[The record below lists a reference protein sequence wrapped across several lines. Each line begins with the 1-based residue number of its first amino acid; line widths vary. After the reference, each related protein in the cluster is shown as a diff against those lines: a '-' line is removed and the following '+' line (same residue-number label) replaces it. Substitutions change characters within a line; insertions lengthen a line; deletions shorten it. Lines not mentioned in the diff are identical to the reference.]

1 MAVDSLVERPR
12 VPAKKQKKGV
22 LHTLGRVR
30 REWSAYLFIAPGLLL
45 FSVFT
50 FYALVLTGYLTF
62 HRWSIIEPEK
72 PFVGLDNYD
81 RLIHDDSFRRAAI
94 NTIYFTGGSVPLT
107 MLIGLGIALLLN
119 QPLWGR
125 SIFRTI
131 YFLPIVTPFVVVSII
146 WKWLYQ
152 PDYGLFNFYLLKT
165 HLIDQ
170 PLLWLS
176 DQNLAMPAVILMSV
190 WGGIGYSM
198 VIYLAAL
205 QAVPQELYE
214 AAEVDGAGAFARL
227 RYITIPMLRPT
238 TLFLMVIGI
247 IGSFQVFTQIF
258 IMTSGGPVEHTTTMV
273 YFIYQTAFINFDMG
287 YASTLAYALFVML
300 LVFTVINL
308 RLNREANR

>member
-1 MAVDSLVERPR
+1 MAVDTLVDRPR
-12 VPAKKQKKGV
+12 VPAKQQKKGV
-22 LHTLGRVR
+22 LRTLGRIR
-30 REWSAYLFIAPGLLL
+30 REWSAYLFVAPGVLL

-50 FYALVLTGYLTF
+50 FYALILTGYLTF
-62 HRWSIIEPEK
+62 HQWSIIEPDK
-72 PFVGLDNYD
+72 PFIGLDNYD
-81 RLIHDDSFRRAAI
+81 RLLHDDSFRRAAI

-205 QAVPQELYE
+205 QAVPEELYE
-214 AAEVDGAGAFARL
+214 AAEVDGAGAWARL

-287 YASTLAYALFVML
+287 YASTLAYVLFVML

-308 RLNREANR
+308 RLNRQANR

>member
-1 MAVDSLVERPR
+1 MAVDTAADTELTPVRRRKEGLRY
-12 VPAKKQKKGV
+12 
-22 LHTLGRVR
+22 TLGQMR
-30 REWSAYLFIAPGLLL
+30 REWSAYLFISPGLLL
-45 FSVFT
+45 FAVFT
-50 FYALVLTGYLTF
+50 FFALILTLYLTF
-62 HRWSIIEPEK
+62 HRWSIIEPDK
-72 PFVGLDNYD
+72 PFIGFDNYR
-81 RLIHDDSFRRAAI
+81 RLAEDESFHRAAI
-94 NTIYFTGGSVPLT
+94 NTIYFTGASVPFT

-131 YFLPIVTPFVVVSII
+131 YFLPIVTPFVVVSIV

-176 DQNLAMPAVILMSV
+176 DQQLAMPAVILMSI

-198 VIYLAAL
+198 IIYLAGL
-205 QAVPQELYE
+205 QAVPQELYD
-214 AAEVDGAGAFARL
+214 AAAVDGAGPWARL

-238 TLFLMVIGI
+238 TLFLLVIGV

-258 IMTSGGPVEHTTTMV
+258 IMTSGGPVERTTTMV
-273 YFIYQTAFINFDMG
+273 FFIYRTAFINFDMG
-287 YASTLAYALFVML
+287 YASTLAYALFLML
-300 LVFTVINL
+300 LVFTGINL
-308 RLNREANR
+308 RLNRQANR

>member
-1 MAVDSLVERPR
+1 MAVDTLVDEPR
-12 VPAKKQKKGV
+12 VPVKQQKKGV
-22 LHTLGRVR
+22 LRTLGRMR

-50 FYALVLTGYLTF
+50 FYALILTGYLTF
-62 HRWSIIEPEK
+62 HQWSIIEPDK
-72 PFVGLDNYD
+72 PFIGLDNYD
-81 RLIHDDSFRRAAI
+81 RLLHDDSFRRAAI

-131 YFLPIVTPFVVVSII
+131 YFLPIVTPFVVISII

-214 AAEVDGAGAFARL
+214 AAEVDGAGAWARL

-238 TLFLMVIGI
+238 TLFLMIIGI

-308 RLNREANR
+308 RLNRQANR

>member
-1 MAVDSLVERPR
+1 MAVDTAVAAGPR
-12 VPAKKQKKGV
+12 TLTKKKPG
-22 LHTLGRVR
+22 LRGTLGRMR
-30 REWSAYLFIAPGLLL
+30 REWTAYLFISPGLLL
-45 FSVFT
+45 FAVFT
-50 FYALVLTGYLTF
+50 FYALILTLYLTF
-62 HRWSIIEPEK
+62 HRWSIIEPDK
-72 PFVGLDNYD
+72 PFIGLDNYT
-81 RLIHDDSFRRAAI
+81 RLVHDDSFRRAAI
-94 NTIYFTGGSVPLT
+94 NTIYFTGASVPFT

-125 SIFRTI
+125 GILRTI

-176 DQNLAMPAVILMSV
+176 DQNLAMPAVILMSI

-198 VIYLAAL
+198 IIYLAGL
-205 QAVPQELYE
+205 QAIPQELYD
-214 AAEVDGAGAFARL
+214 AAAVDGAGAWARL
-227 RYITIPMLRPT
+227 RYVTIPMLRPT

-287 YASTLAYALFVML
+287 YASTLAYALFLML
-300 LVFTVINL
+300 LVFTVINI
-308 RLNREANR
+308 RLNRQDR

>member
-1 MAVDSLVERPR
+1 MALDTVVDRR
-12 VPAKKQKKGV
+12 RIPAKQQKKG
-22 LHTLGRVR
+22 LRRTLSRMR
-30 REWSAYLFIAPGLLL
+30 REWSAYVFIAPGLLL

-50 FYALVLTGYLTF
+50 FFALILTGYLTF

-81 RLIHDDSFRRAAI
+81 RLIHDDSFQRAAI
-94 NTIYFTGGSVPLT
+94 NTIYFTGASVPLT
-107 MLIGLGIALLLN
+107 MVIGLGIALLLN

-227 RYITIPMLRPT
+227 RYITIPLLRPT
-238 TLFLMVIGI
+238 TLFLMIIGI

-287 YASTLAYALFVML
+287 YASTLAYALFMML

-308 RLNREANR
+308 RLNRQADR

>member
-1 MAVDSLVERPR
+1 M
-12 VPAKKQKKGV
+12 
-22 LHTLGRVR
+22 R
-30 REWSAYLFIAPGLLL
+30 REWSAYLFISPGLLL

-50 FYALVLTGYLTF
+50 FFAMILTLYLTF

-72 PFVGLDNYD
+72 PFIGLDNYK
-81 RLIHDDSFRRAAI
+81 RLVEDESFRRAAI
-94 NTIYFTGGSVPLT
+94 NTIYFTGASVPFT

-176 DQNLAMPAVILMSV
+176 EQNLAMPAVILMSI

-198 VIYLAAL
+198 VIYLAGL
-205 QAVPQELYE
+205 QAVPQELYD
-214 AAEVDGAGAFARL
+214 AAAVDGAGAWAQL

-238 TLFLMVIGI
+238 TLFLLIIGI

-273 YFIYQTAFINFDMG
+273 YFIYKTAFINFDMG
-287 YASTLAYALFVML
+287 YASTLAYALFLML
-300 LVFTVINL
+300 LVFTAFNL
-308 RLNREANR
+308 RLNRQANR

>member
-1 MAVDSLVERPR
+1 MAVDSVADTQQAPVSRRKDGLRY
-12 VPAKKQKKGV
+12 
-22 LHTLGRVR
+22 TLGRMR
-30 REWSAYLFIAPGLLL
+30 REWSAYLFISPGLLL
-45 FSVFT
+45 FAVFT
-50 FYALVLTGYLTF
+50 FFALILTLYLTF
-62 HRWSIIEPEK
+62 HRWSIIEPDK
-72 PFVGLDNYD
+72 PFIGFDNYR
-81 RLIHDDSFRRAAI
+81 RLIDDESFHRAAI
-94 NTIYFTGGSVPLT
+94 NTIYFTGASVPFT

-131 YFLPIVTPFVVVSII
+131 YFLPIVTPFVVVSIV

-176 DQNLAMPAVILMSV
+176 DQELAMPAVIMMSI

-198 VIYLAAL
+198 IIYLAGL
-205 QAVPQELYE
+205 QAVPQELYD
-214 AAEVDGAGAFARL
+214 AAAVDGAGPWARL

-238 TLFLMVIGI
+238 TLFLLIIGV

-258 IMTSGGPVEHTTTMV
+258 IMTSGGPVERTTTMV
-273 YFIYQTAFINFDMG
+273 YFIYRTAFINFDMG
-287 YASTLAYALFVML
+287 YASMLAYALFVML
-300 LVFTVINL
+300 LVFTGINL
-308 RLNREANR
+308 RLNRQANR